1 MAKHSMETKKMMVD
15 ETSGRIKDADIIIV
29 TNYKGLSAQDMNML
43 RRELREVSGEYVVV
57 KDSIAKRAIGKG
69 QNSGIVEMIE
79 GEAGIAIDKKGDPTY
94 ISKVLVRFAKD
105 HSVLKIHG
113 GIIKGDLIS
122 KDDVKALATLPSR
135 EVLLAKLA
143 NVLNA
148 PIQGLAGAL
157 NAIICKLAYALN
169 AVKDKKGQ
177 EKPAAIVEAKPE
189 EKVEEK
195 KEEPN
200 VESKE
205 GPKKEDEK
213 PQTENKEG
221 QNGG

>member
-1 MAKHSMETKKMMVD
+1 MAKHSMETKKKMAD
-15 ETSGRIKDADIIIV
+15 ETFSRVKDADILIV
-29 TNYKGLSAQDMNML
+29 TNYNGLSAQDMNML
-43 RRELREVSGEYVVV
+43 RRELREISAEYLVV

-69 QNSGIVEMIE
+69 QNSGIAEMIE
-79 GEAGIAIDKKGDPTY
+79 GETGIAIDKKGDPTC
-94 ISKVLVRFAKD
+94 ISKVLVKFAKD
-105 HSVLKIHG
+105 HNFLKIHG

-122 KDDVKALATLPSR
+122 KDDVKQLAALPSR

-157 NAIICKLAYALN
+157 NAIICKLVYALN
-169 AVKDKKGQ
+169 AVKDKK
-177 EKPAAIVEAKPE
+177 
-189 EKVEEK
+189 
-195 KEEPN
+195 
-200 VESKE
+200 
-205 GPKKEDEK
+205 DK

>member
-15 ETSGRIKDADIIIV
+15 ETFSRVKDADILIV
-29 TNYKGLSAQDMNML
+29 TNYNGLSAHDMNVL
-43 RRELREVSGEYVVV
+43 RKELREVSAEYLVV

-69 QNSGIVEMIE
+69 QNSGIAEMIE
-79 GEAGIAIDKKGDPTY
+79 GETGIAIYKKGDPTH

-105 HSVLKIHG
+105 HNVLKIHG

-122 KDDVKALATLPSR
+122 KDDVKQLAALPSR